1 MQLVPLVQAW
11 PQLPQFW
18 FVPREAQAPLVQH
31 VPCGQQATLS
41 ESSEAQTFC
50 VFPPHC
56 LQALLQFDRCRVG
69 RVLQ

>member
-1 MQLVPLVQAW
+1 LVQAT
-11 PQLPQFW
+11 PQVPQFW
-18 FVPREAQAPLVQH
+18 FVPREAQVPLEQH

-56 LQALLQFDRCRVG
+56 LQALLQFARCRVG